1 MKKVRVLMRLI
12 TVCILAVVMFS
23 VKGTWLVRASEGDVA
38 VVVDGEGTE
47 VGSYATLPEAFV
59 ACSNGDTIRI
69 LSDINEPDLAIGYN
83 QHIILDL
90 NGKSV
95 TLQMLE
101 VDYSLYIMNGTLT
114 ASISNGNINFTNALL
129 TVSNVNIYT
138 DMLSWMTDDGVSIK
152 NGSNITLNGSSCWF
166 EKLFMD
172 KNCVFSVKNW
182 SGVGNYEHFA
192 DGLDGVKDFLP
203 EGLSIKNTTI
213 IDDATGAKATD
224 FVLRYRSLSD
234 TSEIAV
240 SINPKSYVYDGKE
253 KRPAVTVS
261 YGGKD
266 LTEGVSY
273 SCVYTDNINAGTAKV
288 TISGMN
294 SLHGQIVE
302 NFTIDK
308 AKQKAPTGL
317 VPIAETVDGKNDGQI
332 SNLTKAMEYS
342 KDKKNWSAC
351 AGSVMKNLMDGSYYV
366 RYSET
371 KNYYASPAA
380 KVVVGKGKT
389 PASNEPTTGD
399 VTTEAPTTEKPTAEE
414 PTTGAATTE
423 EPPTEGVSTEKQTT
437 EGTTDATSTEQT
449 TTEGTKATT
458 ATPNTGD
465 DSSVAWFIM
474 LMTVCLLGAAGVVV
488 YKKER

>member
-83 QHIILDL
+83 QGEDNKHIILDL

-95 TLQMLE
+95 TIQMLD

-172 KNCVFSVKNW
+172 KNCVFSVKSW
-182 SGVGNYEHFA
+182 SGVGNYEYFA

-253 KRPAVTVS
+253 KRPAVTVL

-342 KDKKNWSAC
+342 KDKKIGLHVLA
-351 AGSVMKNLMDGSYYV
+351 
-366 RYSET
+366 
-371 KNYYASPAA
+371 
-380 KVVVGKGKT
+380 
-389 PASNEPTTGD
+389 
-399 VTTEAPTTEKPTAEE
+399 
-414 PTTGAATTE
+414 
-423 EPPTEGVSTEKQTT
+423 Q
-437 EGTTDATSTEQT
+437 
-449 TTEGTKATT
+449 
-458 ATPNTGD
+458 
-465 DSSVAWFIM
+465 
-474 LMTVCLLGAAGVVV
+474 
-488 YKKER
+488 

>member
-1 MKKVRVLMRLI
+1 MCIRDSYNNAKTMDVYVEQVDGMKSI
-12 TVCILAVVMFS
+12 A
-23 VKGTWLVRASEGDVA
+23 A

-83 QHIILDL
+83 QGEDNKHIILDL

-114 ASISNGNINFTNALL
+114 ASISNGNICFTNALL

-172 KNCVFSVKNW
+172 KNCVFSVKNG

-224 FVLRYRSLSD
+224 LSL
-234 TSEIAV
+234 IH
-240 SINPKSYVYDGKE
+240 I
-253 KRPAVTVS
+253 
-261 YGGKD
+261 
-266 LTEGVSY
+266 
-273 SCVYTDNINAGTAKV
+273 
-288 TISGMN
+288 
-294 SLHGQIVE
+294 
-302 NFTIDK
+302 
-308 AKQKAPTGL
+308 
-317 VPIAETVDGKNDGQI
+317 
-332 SNLTKAMEYS
+332 
-342 KDKKNWSAC
+342 
-351 AGSVMKNLMDGSYYV
+351 
-366 RYSET
+366 
-371 KNYYASPAA
+371 
-380 KVVVGKGKT
+380 
-389 PASNEPTTGD
+389 
-399 VTTEAPTTEKPTAEE
+399 
-414 PTTGAATTE
+414 
-423 EPPTEGVSTEKQTT
+423 
-437 EGTTDATSTEQT
+437 
-449 TTEGTKATT
+449 
-458 ATPNTGD
+458 
-465 DSSVAWFIM
+465 
-474 LMTVCLLGAAGVVV
+474 
-488 YKKER
+488 